1 MKNLILKNFGFL
13 IIFLFVISCSNDDIP
28 AHIHD
33 HDAIHELVLEQTD
46 VNGENPVRYEFIHG
60 NPSGDLIQLVSGQ
73 TYNFEIIELNVEHD
87 DHHHNIINEVLE
99 AIEEHFFLYSK
110 SSSLDIEMLRMDNDD
125 AIQNDGTQ
133 IGLKTRITA
142 NAVSQGNLQIE
153 LKHQSSEMNDQA
165 NDNFGSVIGGATDVL
180 AIFPVII
187 E

>member
-1 MKNLILKNFGFL
+1 MKNFIINNFALLAILLFL
-13 IIFLFVISCSNDDIP
+13 MSCSNDDIP
-28 AHIHD
+28 VHIHD
-33 HDAIHELVLEQTD
+33 HDAIHELVLMQTD

-60 NPSGDLIQLVSGQ
+60 NPTGDLIQLVSGQ
-73 TYNFEIIELNVEHD
+73 TYNFEIVELNVEHD
-87 DHHHNIINEVLE
+87 NHYHNIINEVLE

-110 SSSLDIEMLRMDNDD
+110 SSSLDIELVRMDNED
-125 AIQNDGTQ
+125 AIQNDGTH

-142 NAVSQGNLQIE
+142 NTVSQGNLQIE
-153 LKHQSSEMNDQA
+153 LKHQSSEINDQS